1 MFNFKRKFEEK
12 TGNLWEAR
20 KLFSFHPGKYDM
32 VDVDFGDGGDDDSSN
47 SKKSG
52 SKTTAAAALPAP
64 KIGAPLQSLMK
75 LIFDERAMTTA
86 LEEFKVDTKKMPLGK
101 LSPKQIKR
109 GFAVLKEIEQ
119 CLSHPSPTSKFALE
133 SANNLFYTLIPH
145 ACGMGKLPMIDSLG
159 AVKIKV
165 EMLESLLN
173 LEVAGKQL
181 NVASAPAVNPLDTQY
196 ISLKSDITPLDSTSP
211 AWSMVSRYIANSH
224 APTHN
229 QYTLSL
235 HALFAVNRQ
244 GEDDRFR
251 ACPVK
256 DNHRL
261 LWHGAGR
268 SNFAGIIT
276 QGLRIAPPE
285 APVTGY
291 MFGKGSLF
299 WNSFVYVF
307 ITKLHLFFFVVCSA
321 TVYFADMCS
330 KAANYCHCNKN
341 DRTVCLN
348 SLHSLAPHHLKTTTG
363 FRSSV

>member
-1 MFNFKRKFEEK
+1 MTACGDEVIATNHFMYKFEEK
-12 TGNLWEAR
+12 TGNSWHNR
-20 KLFSFHPGKYDM
+20 NTFDHHPGKYDM
-32 VDVDFGDGGDDDSSN
+32 VDVDFGDDGDDGSS
-47 SKKSG
+47 SSSG
-52 SKTTAAAALPAP
+52 SSGGKKGTSRTAAALPAP
-64 KIGAPLQSLMK
+64 KISEPLQSLMK

-109 GFAVLKEIEQ
+109 GFEVLKEIEQ
-119 CLSHPSPTSKFALE
+119 YLSHPSATSKYALE
-133 SANNLFYTLIPH
+133 AANNLFYTLIPH

-159 AVKIKV
+159 AVKVKV

-173 LEVAGKQL
+173 MEIAGKQL
-181 NVASAPAVNPLDTQY
+181 TTTSAPAVNPLDTQY

-211 AWSMVSRYIANSH
+211 AWSMVWRYIQNSH

-235 HALFAVNRQ
+235 HALYAVNRQ

-251 ACPVK
+251 ACTVK
-256 DNHRL
+256 TNHRL
-261 LWHGAGR
+261 LWHGSGR

-291 MFGKGSLF
+291 MFGKGSL
-299 WNSFVYVF
+299 S
-307 ITKLHLFFFVVCSA
+307 IASQSPLFPV
-321 TVYFADMCS
+321 
-330 KAANYCHCNKN
+330 
-341 DRTVCLN
+341 
-348 SLHSLAPHHLKTTTG
+348 
-363 FRSSV
+363 

>member
-1 MFNFKRKFEEK
+1 MVTAHTVGARGQSSLVACGDKITAVSQFKYKFMDK
-12 TGNLWEAR
+12 TGNAWESR
-20 KLFSFHPGKYDM
+20 NTFSNHPGKYDM
-32 VDVDFGDGGDDDSSN
+32 VDVDFGDDGDDGDSS
-47 SKKSG
+47 SKGDKKDKSRA
-52 SKTTAAAALPAP
+52 AAAALPAP
-64 KIGAPLQSLMK
+64 KISEPLQSLMK

-119 CLSHPSPTSKFALE
+119 CLSHPSATSKFALE

-159 AVKIKV
+159 AVKVKV

-173 LEVAGKQL
+173 MEVAGKQL
-181 NVASAPAVNPLDTQY
+181 TTTTAPAVNPLDTQY
-196 ISLKSDITPLDSTSP
+196 ISLKSDITPLDSTCP
-211 AWSMVSRYIANSH
+211 AWSMISRYIVNSH

-251 ACPVK
+251 ACTVK

-261 LWHGAGR
+261 LWHGSGR

-291 MFGKGSLF
+291 MFGKGSLCIASLSVI
-299 WNSFVYVF
+299 WNV
-307 ITKLHLFFFVVCSA
+307 I
-321 TVYFADMCS
+321 
-330 KAANYCHCNKN
+330 
-341 DRTVCLN
+341 
-348 SLHSLAPHHLKTTTG
+348 
-363 FRSSV
+363 

>member
-1 MFNFKRKFEEK
+1 MARGDENMAVSEFKYKFYEK
-12 TGNLWEAR
+12 TGNNWEDR
-20 KLFSFHPGKYDM
+20 SSFTHHPGKYDM
-32 VDVDFGDGGDDDSSN
+32 VDVDFGDDGDDGDSKGG
-47 SKKSG
+47 KKGTSE
-52 SKTTAAAALPAP
+52 TAAAAAAALPAP
-64 KIGAPLQSLMK
+64 KISEPLQSLMK
-75 LIFDERAMTTA
+75 LIFDERAMATA

-101 LSPKQIKR
+101 LSSKQIKR

-119 CLSHPSPTSKFALE
+119 CLSHPSATSKYALE
-133 SANNLFYTLIPH
+133 AANNLFYTLIPH

-173 LEVAGKQL
+173 MEVAGKQL
-181 NVASAPAVNPLDTQY
+181 STANVPAVNSLDTQY
-196 ISLKSDITPLDSTSP
+196 ISLKSDITPLDGTCP
-211 AWSMVSRYIANSH
+211 AWPMVWRYIQNSH

-235 HALFAVNRQ
+235 HALYAVNRQ

-251 ACPVK
+251 ACTVK

-261 LWHGAGR
+261 LWHGSGR

-291 MFGKGSLF
+291 MFGKGSLYF
-299 WNSFVYVF
+299 TCQQTSLSFFPFAKVLHPACVQQSTLQTCAAKQPTTVTATRKTQLFVF
-307 ITKLHLFFFVVCSA
+307 LFVLF
-321 TVYFADMCS
+321 
-330 KAANYCHCNKN
+330 
-341 DRTVCLN
+341 
-348 SLHSLAPHHLKTTTG
+348 
-363 FRSSV
+363 SS